1 MKVIIKYNPE
11 YKTPVKVHEVEE
23 AEDAWDLIDEAEQ
36 GFGQGIILT
45 DQEFEQLLN
54 QNKDED
60 KYPLGY
66 LPKIKYW
73 TTMLEEALEE
83 IQKAEEVLSTNS
95 HIIIKF
101 FYPSMG
107 ERWEKA
113 KEKLEYFLTRQIQNS

>member
-60 KYPLGY
+60 KN
-66 LPKIKYW
+66 
-73 TTMLEEALEE
+73 T
-83 IQKAEEVLSTNS
+83 
-95 HIIIKF
+95 
-101 FYPSMG
+101 
-107 ERWEKA
+107 
-113 KEKLEYFLTRQIQNS
+113 